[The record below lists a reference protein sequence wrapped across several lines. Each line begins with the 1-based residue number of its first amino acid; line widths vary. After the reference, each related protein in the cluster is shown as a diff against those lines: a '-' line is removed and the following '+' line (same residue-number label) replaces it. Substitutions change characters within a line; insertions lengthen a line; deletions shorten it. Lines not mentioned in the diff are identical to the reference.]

1 MDLNKLAFVDIE
13 TTGARPHYD
22 RIIEV
27 GILRVENDSIVSQY
41 QSLINPHA
49 YVSPFIEQMTGINA
63 AELETAPSFED
74 VSYKILELI
83 EGCIFVAH
91 NARFDFSFLKNEYK
105 NLGIQFSPKQLCS
118 VKLSRNLFPQ
128 YSRHNLDSIIER
140 FNISC
145 ENRHRALGDAQVVWK
160 FYKKLS
166 TLFSHETITSTI
178 RSLIKQ
184 PALPAHLP
192 PGIMDSLPE
201 GAGVYIFYGDE
212 DIPLYIGKSINIRER
227 VLSHFNADHSSSKEM
242 SITQQIKNVEIITTA
257 GELGALLLESSL
269 IKKMQPLYNH
279 ALRNS
284 HQLYILKQSTTSHNY
299 HTLNLEA
306 VNTITPDLV
315 PDICGVFRS
324 KKQAK
329 DFISKIAKEYQLC
342 EKLLGIDTTSASCFS
357 HKLGICKG
365 ACVGKEKPLA
375 YNIRFI
381 EAISATKI
389 KRWPFEGSIS
399 VCEYN
404 QETGKEQEFLLNN
417 WCLVDDNSSY
427 TFDYDTY
434 KILLRYI
441 FNNKNTARIK
451 NIKSEN
457 IAQYDYESSP

>member
-13 TTGARPHYD
+13 TTGARAHSD

-27 GILRVENDSIVSQY
+27 GILRVENDTIVSQY

-63 AELETAPSFED
+63 TELESAPSFED

-105 NLGIQFSPKQLCS
+105 NIGIQFSPKQLCS
-118 VKLSRNLFPQ
+118 VKLSRHLFPQ
-128 YSRHNLDSIIER
+128 YTRHNLDSIIER

-145 ENRHRALGDAQVVWK
+145 ENRHRALGDAQVIWE

-166 TLFSHETITSTI
+166 TFFSQETITNSV

-184 PALPAHLP
+184 PSLPSHLP
-192 PGIMDSLPE
+192 TDILESLPE
-201 GAGVYIFYGDE
+201 GAGVYIFYGDK

-227 VLSHFNADHSSSKEM
+227 VLSHFSADHTSAKEM
-242 SITQQIKNVEIITTA
+242 SISQQIKNIETITTA

-284 HQLYILKQSTTSHNY
+284 HQLYILKQSSTNNQY
-299 HTLNLEA
+299 YTLHLEA
-306 VNTITPDLV
+306 VDTITPDLL
-315 PDICGVFRS
+315 PEICGIFRS

-329 DFISKIAKEYQLC
+329 DFLNKIAKEHQLC
-342 EKLLGIDTTSASCFS
+342 EKLLGIDTTSTSCFS
-357 HKLGICKG
+357 HKLGKCKG

-375 YNIRFI
+375 YNIRFT

-389 KRWPFEGSIS
+389 KRWPFKGSIS
-399 VCEYN
+399 VYEQN
-404 QETGKEQEFLLNN
+404 EDTGNEQEFRLDN
-417 WCLVDDNSSY
+417 WCLIDDNSSY
-427 TFDYDTY
+427 IFDYDTY

-441 FNNKNTARIK
+441 FNKKNIARIK
-451 NIKSEN
+451 NISY
-457 IAQYDYESSP
+457 YDSSS